1 MILASLVLASQT
13 FVLPQTESQ
22 LAELRQSLMVIAA
35 ATACIVVAALGL
47 RRYLPQTPVFRT
59 LMLNPP
65 ADEEL
70 VDLDYRESVAD
81 FSHLVGQQG
90 TAATNLMPAGKAEF
104 DGQLVDVISD
114 GLADRP
120 RADGGRHQGPRQSR
134 AGAGGGSVVVAS
146 LDSSPAFG

>member
-1 MILASLVLASQT
+1 MILASLILASQT
-13 FVLPQTESQ
+13 FILPQTESQ
-22 LAELRQSLMVIAA
+22 LAELRTSLMTVAA

-47 RRYLPQTPVFRT
+47 RRYLPESPLFRT

-70 VDLDYRESVAD
+70 EDLDYREAIAD

-114 GLADRP
+114 GLAIDRGQSIVVTKTRGNRVLV
-120 RADGGRHQGPRQSR
+120 RA
-134 AGAGGGSVVVAS
+134 VEV
-146 LDSSPAFG
+146 